1 MNMTIQT
8 EAPSTLAIANVAHQY
23 ALSTKL
29 VLQCTADIQPDH
41 WFAQPCEA
49 SNHLMWVAGHILNI
63 RSGVILRLL
72 GNEPAGYWGDLF
84 ARGGKL
90 VERSKY
96 PAPQEIRDAWTKVSA
111 DLATAF
117 SNVSE
122 KTLAQPAPHSNAPN
136 FDGTVGGLIAFFALH
151 EAYHVGQL
159 AYLRKFLGYS
169 QLVG

>member
-1 MNMTIQT
+1 MTIQT
-8 EAPSTLAIANVAHQY
+8 EAPAKLAVANVAHQY
-23 ALSTKL
+23 ALSTNL

-41 WFAQPCEA
+41 WFAQPCDA
-49 SNHLMWVAGHILNI
+49 SNHLMWVAGHVLNT
-63 RSGVILRLL
+63 RSRVILGLL
-72 GNEPAGYWGDLF
+72 GGQPRGYSEELF

-96 PAPQEIRDAWTKVSA
+96 PTPQEIRDAWTKVSA

-117 SNVSE
+117 TNVTDQLLS
-122 KTLAQPAPHSNAPN
+122 QPAPKSNAPN